1 MLKSVWFLIVLG
13 LLLGAAT
20 TVGVVTLNKD
30 AILTTLKINE
40 PNPPGPANAPR
51 DWILRSGE
59 IDKLAADL
67 KQEKAAL
74 EDRRKELDQSESRLA
89 SEREEIRKIRAEV
102 DAMRREVTEN
112 IPKVQMAER
121 QNIKSLAKT
130 YSTMKPMDA
139 VTVLRELDDQTVVK
153 ILASMKADVVGAIF
167 QEMTRAKDNDGTLA
181 ARAAHLSDGLRLVQT
196 ESKQAPQP

>member
-13 LLLGAAT
+13 VVLGTAT
-20 TVGVVTLNKD
+20 TVGVMMVNKD
-30 AILTTLKINE
+30 AIMNTLKKSE
-40 PNPPGPANAPR
+40 PKLPEPANAPR
-51 DWILRSGE
+51 DWVLRSVE

-67 KQEKAAL
+67 RQEKAAL
-74 EDRRKELDQSESRLA
+74 EDRRKELDQSEARLA
-89 SEREEIRKIRAEV
+89 SECEELRKVRAEV

-112 IPKVQMAER
+112 IPKVQTTER

-130 YSTMKPMDA
+130 YSTMKPVDA
-139 VTVLRELDDQTVVK
+139 VAVLREMDDQTVVK

-181 ARAAHLSDGLRLVQT
+181 ARAAHFSDRLRLLQT
-196 ESKQAPQP
+196 ESKTSALP